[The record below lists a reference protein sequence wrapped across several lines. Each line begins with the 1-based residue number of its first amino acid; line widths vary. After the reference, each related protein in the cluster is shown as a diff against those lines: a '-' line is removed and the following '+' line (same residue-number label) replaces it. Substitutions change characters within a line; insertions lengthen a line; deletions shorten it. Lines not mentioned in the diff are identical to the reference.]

1 MSEEDLPDNF
11 ICLIGFKDSVM
22 HTKQYFKYKTTT
34 REEDLETTTRE
45 EDLDTNKER
54 NIDTFVDAFL
64 SLSKTT

>member
-22 HTKQYFKYKTTT
+22 HTQQYFKYK
-34 REEDLETTTRE
+34 TTTRE

-64 SLSKTT
+64 SLKNNVNRKGKLTG